1 MTQATGPS
9 GSGKDRQ
16 QSQQMLLGQI
26 SDVLDILAAEILK
39 PQVETDCVLIGLE
52 NISSILA
59 VLAAIGELP
68 NEERLFALLKTI
80 IDDLEGSNSMT
91 VMSRE
96 QLLFLLE
103 SHFRVPDIA
112 RIFGVSIRT
121 IRRRMSEYGLSV
133 RQTYSDITDEQL
145 RQVVS
150 AFLVNFPN
158 AGRRSVT
165 GHLSSCGIRVQQ
177 HRVRLTLKAVDP
189 VGNFLRG
196 LQLNIIPRVPYSVP
210 GPLSLWHIDGNHKLI
225 RWRIVIHGGIDGF
238 SRRIMYLCGNSNNRA
253 ATVLQCFLTAVSQHG
268 LPHRV
273 RSDKDGENVE
283 VARYMLE
290 HPERGTERRSHIT
303 GKSVHNQRIERLWRD
318 VWCSVVSNYYTTF
331 RHLESIGQLDPDQD
345 IHIICLH
352 YVFLSRL
359 NWHLKEFIQ
368 MWDRH
373 PLSTEGNRSPQ
384 QLWIAG
390 VLSGQQ
396 ENPDQIDVTNWGI
409 DWDGPVAEPDSQ
421 AVEVPETPQDLHQTI
436 EEHLRAYID
445 PFMSSDVFVTTTFS
459 GNIALDSGPQR
470 GSGANLKTL
479 LTLVF
484 ISHSSPPSRPMYAL
498 VKQHDTT
505 TKLTTVMILIYFSKP
520 SIPSF
525 IN

>member
-1 MTQATGPS
+1 
-9 GSGKDRQ
+9 
-16 QSQQMLLGQI
+16 
-26 SDVLDILAAEILK
+26 
-39 PQVETDCVLIGLE
+39 
-52 NISSILA
+52 
-59 VLAAIGELP
+59 
-68 NEERLFALLKTI
+68 
-80 IDDLEGSNSMT
+80 
-91 VMSRE
+91 
-96 QLLFLLE
+96 
-103 SHFRVPDIA
+103 
-112 RIFGVSIRT
+112 
-121 IRRRMSEYGLSV
+121 MSEYGLSV

-158 AGRRSVT
+158 AGIRSVT
-165 GHLSSCGIRVQQ
+165 GHISSCGIRVQQ
-177 HRVRLTLKAVDP
+177 YRVRQTLKAVDP

-238 SRRIMYLCGNSNNRA
+238 SRRIMYLCASSNNRA

-273 RSDKDGENVE
+273 RSDKGGENVE

-290 HPERGTERRSHIT
+290 HPERGPERRSHIT

-318 VWCSVVSNYYTTF
+318 VWCSVVSNYYATF
-331 RHLESIGQLDPDQD
+331 RHLESIDQLDPDQD
-345 IHIICLH
+345 LHIICLH

-373 PLSTEGNRSPQ
+373 PLCTEGNRSPQ

-396 ENPDQIDVTNWGI
+396 ENPDQIDVSNWGI
-409 DWDGPVAEPDSQ
+409 DWDGPVAEPDSE
-421 AVEVPETPQDLHQTI
+421 AVEVPVTPQDFHQTV

-445 PFMSSDVFVTTTFS
+445 PFMSSDVFGVD
-459 GNIALDSGPQR
+459 IYLQALSLAQ
-470 GSGANLKTL
+470 SLMSTQ
-479 LTLVF
+479 T
-484 ISHSSPPSRPMYAL
+484 
-498 VKQHDTT
+498 
-505 TKLTTVMILIYFSKP
+505 
-520 SIPSF
+520 
-525 IN
+525 